1 MNHYFRKSLIG
12 GAALAAALFSG
23 MSAATDTIRVGM
35 PEVMFLNL
43 TQFVAQEKGFYEAEG
58 LTVNLEH
65 IADSSIPVRAM
76 ISGNLDLVQ
85 TGMPETLSAIDK
97 GADLITI
104 GGVHT
109 GLHYSFFVN
118 PYSGIETI
126 GDLQG
131 KRLGISGPGTLPH
144 VVLVAMMQAH
154 GMTPEQI
161 SDVTWVSLSGSS
173 SRRNA
178 ISTGVIDA
186 TVAGFNPRAMAEP
199 TIDVKFDVP
208 GTLPNYVMTPWDVR
222 VDFLE
227 ENPDVVKR
235 FIRAELL
242 ATRWVFENRDEA
254 LDVARNYF
262 DYSDD
267 ELVAFYDFYKNGIWN
282 PDGRVSAEQA
292 QYMQELNLDGGMQ
305 DAVHPVEQVLDT
317 SILEEVLAEIGEYT
331 N

>member
-1 MNHYFRKSLIG
+1 MRQYFKNAVIAG
-12 GAALAAALFSG
+12 TAAAVTLFSG
-23 MSAATDTIRVGM
+23 VSAANDTIRVGM

-43 TQFVAQEKGFYEAEG
+43 TQFVAQEKGFYENEG
-58 LTVNLEH
+58 LTVDLQH

-76 ISGNLDLVQ
+76 IAGRLDIVQ

-97 GADLITI
+97 GAELITI

-118 PYSGIETI
+118 PDADIESI
-126 GDLQG
+126 EDLQG

-144 VVLVAMMQAH
+144 VVMVAMMQAA
-154 GMTPEQI
+154 GMTAEQI
-161 SDVTWVSLSGSS
+161 DDVTWVSLSGSS
-173 SRRNA
+173 SRRNGIA
-178 ISTGVIDA
+178 TGVIDA
-186 TVAGFNPRAMAEP
+186 TVAGFNPRAIADP
-199 TIDVKFDVP
+199 NIDVKFDVP

-222 VDFLE
+222 VSFLE

-254 LDVARNYF
+254 LEVARNYF
-262 DYSDD
+262 DYDDD
-267 ELVAFYDFYKNGIWN
+267 ELIAFYDFYKNGIWN
-282 PDGRVSAEQA
+282 PNGRVTPEQA

-305 DAVHPVEQVLDT
+305 DAVHPAERVLDT
-317 SILEEVLAEIGEYT
+317 SILEEVLAEIGEYEH
-331 N
+331 